1 MMEWLFPCEAIQRR
15 SRQPKIR
22 LTGEF

>member
-1 MMEWLFPCEAIQRR
+1 MMEWLFPCKAIQRR
-15 SRQPKIR
+15 SRQPKTR